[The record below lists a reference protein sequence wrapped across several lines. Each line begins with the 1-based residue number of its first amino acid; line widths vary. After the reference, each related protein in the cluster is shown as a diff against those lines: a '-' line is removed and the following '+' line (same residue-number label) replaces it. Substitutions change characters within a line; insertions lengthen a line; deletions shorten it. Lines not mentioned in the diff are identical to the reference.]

1 MLVGGVQQY
10 VKIDGGARYFVA
22 GTKWM
27 ARGER
32 KQVDAPV
39 MYVEGIGG
47 FLLDVLG
54 VWTFSMTNVY
64 ERGDVVVT
72 IDACIVEGCTSEF
85 LLSVAF
91 LEGHRAKMD
100 FDRGEVRYHERSSMV
115 IVPLRTTEETNDP
128 AVAAVRLASAT
139 YLHRRAVQTVEVA
152 IAAPDGAEGIFLPTV
167 NNGAVLLA

>member
-54 VWTFSMTNVY
+54 VWTFSMANVY
-64 ERGDVVVT
+64 EQMEWLVT

-85 LLSVAF
+85 LVGVDF
-91 LEGHRAKMD
+91 LEGHRATMD
-100 FDRGEVRYHERSSMV
+100 FDCGEVRYDERGGMAV
-115 IVPLRTTEETNDP
+115 IPFMTTAETSDS
-128 AVAAVRLASAT
+128 ATAAVRLARAT
-139 YLHRRAVQTVEVA
+139 NLHRRAVQTVEVA
-152 IAAPDGAEGIFLPTV
+152 IAAPVGEEGVFLPTV